1 MRKRHY
7 IWLISVLIF
16 FLTAQ
21 AYGLEVPELKTRV
34 NDYADILSSATEN
47 QLEAVLKDLEHTDST
62 QIAVL
67 TIPSLEGENLEEYAI
82 RVAETWKIGQERLDN
97 GAILIVS
104 KNDRKLRIEVGYGLE
119 GTLTDL
125 MAGRIIQQII
135 VPRFKTGNF
144 DQGVTDGVQAM
155 IQVVRGEFTASR
167 DSRRP
172 ESRSARGQ
180 ASIFGLIV
188 FFVLINMLG
197 RIRRPLGALSGG
209 LFFPILGA
217 MFFNLG
223 VLWLMLL
230 IPIGAVA
237 GLAMSF
243 LGGPLSFNPSAPQ
256 SRHGGGFWLGGG
268 GFGRGGGF
276 GGGGFG
282 GFSGGGGGFGGGGA
296 SGGW

>member
-1 MRKRHY
+1 VVS
-7 IWLISVLIF
+7 LLIF
-16 FLTAQ
+16 FSTAQ
-21 AYGLEVPELKTRV
+21 TYGLEVPTLKARV

-47 QLEAVLKDLEHTDST
+47 QLEAVLSDLEQTDST

-82 RVAETWKIGQERLDN
+82 RVAETWKIGQENLDN
-97 GAILIVS
+97 GAILIIS
-104 KNDRKLRIEVGYGLE
+104 KNDRQLRIEVGYGLE

-125 MAGRIIQQII
+125 MAGRIIQNII

-144 DQGVTDGVQAM
+144 DQGVTDGIQAM
-155 IQVVRGEFTASR
+155 IQVVRGEFKTAEN
-167 DSRRP
+167 SRRP

-180 ASIFGLIV
+180 SSIFGLIV
-188 FFVLINMLG
+188 FLVLINMLG

-217 MFFNLG
+217 LFFNLG
-223 VLWLMLL
+223 VLWFLLL

-237 GLAMSF
+237 GLVMSF
-243 LGGPLSFNPSAPQ
+243 LGSPLSFNPSSPQ

-268 GFGRGGGF
+268 GLGRGGF